1 MTLYSTPAIRHFVV
15 EGNGMKRIV
24 AFISRQKPPERV
36 ANNDGTWPSRYTGRM
51 RTLVRSASGTQH
63 SRKTNDPPGRHY
75 VLNGQ
80 PVVAPPLA
88 SGLHVVATPI
98 GNLRD
103 VTVRALEVLAAAEL
117 IACEDTRI
125 SRKLLNHYGIG
136 TPLTPYHEHNAT
148 EARPK
153 LIARLA
159 QGCAL
164 ALVSDAG
171 TPLVSDPGY
180 RLVRAAREAGHA
192 VMTAPGPSSVL
203 AALTISGL
211 PTNRF
216 CFEGFLPVKGGQRR
230 SRITELDRIPATLV
244 LFESGPRIAASLAD
258 LAAGLG
264 NREAAICRELT
275 KLHEEVRRGE
285 LGTLAADYA
294 GAAETRGEFVIV
306 IAPPLQTRREA
317 ANLDAL
323 LQPALDRLSLK
334 EAVAE
339 TVAVTGLPRRQVYQ
353 RALALAKDRDHD
365 R

>member
-1 MTLYSTPAIRHFVV
+1 MPTL
-15 EGNGMKRIV
+15 N
-24 AFISRQKPPERV
+24 
-36 ANNDGTWPSRYTGRM
+36 
-51 RTLVRSASGTQH
+51 RSAPADKH
-63 SRKTNDPPGRHY
+63 SKEPNHRYRPVQHY

-103 VTVRALEVLAAAEL
+103 VTLRALEVLAAAEL
-117 IACEDTRI
+117 IACEDTRVT
-125 SRKLLNHYGIG
+125 RKLLDHYRVS
-136 TPLTPYHEHNAT
+136 TPLTPYHEHNA
-148 EARPK
+148 ADVRPK

-180 RLVRAAREAGHA
+180 RLVRAARAAGHA
-192 VMTAPGPSSVL
+192 VMTIPGASSVL

-211 PTNRF
+211 PTDRF
-216 CFEGFLPVKGGQRR
+216 YFEGFLPVKGGQRR
-230 SRITELDRIPATLV
+230 SRIAELARIPATLV
-244 LFESGPRIAASLAD
+244 LFESGPRIAVSLAD

-264 NREAAICRELT
+264 NREAAVCRELT
-275 KLHEEVRRGE
+275 KLYEEVRRGE
-285 LGTLAADYA
+285 LGTLAADYT
-294 GAAETRGEFVIV
+294 GTAETRGEFVIV
-306 IAPPLQTRREA
+306 IAPPPQTGSEA

-323 LQPALDRLSLK
+323 LQPALERLSLK

-339 TVAVTGLPRRQVYQ
+339 IAAVTGMPRRQVYQ
-353 RALALAKDRDHD
+353 RALALAKDRDHG